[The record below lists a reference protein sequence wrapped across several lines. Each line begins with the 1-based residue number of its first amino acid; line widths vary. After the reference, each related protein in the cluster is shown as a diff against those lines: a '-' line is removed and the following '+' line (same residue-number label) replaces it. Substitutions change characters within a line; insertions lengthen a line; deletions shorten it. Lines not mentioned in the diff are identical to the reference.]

1 MCFKSSLIVSRCT
14 DKASVLAKQL
24 LGVNFSLIYGFT
36 EDVFSDGFSAKSL
49 ALRDEGEEVTVSSL
63 CRTFRGG
70 FSQQALNRFCAKNLQ
85 NQQAQLLVV
94 DGLDGASL
102 DLVRVSAL
110 MGVSSLLILNEPS
123 EPLESLDQDS
133 LLWIEEAFKQC
144 SAIVASKEILAMW
157 GALAADTQTFN
168 SLESALENKS
178 LWYQA
183 VEKQSFNYSHYEFC
197 LRDHPLLVRMQQPDV
212 RHFVGCQRVLD
223 LGCGAGIF
231 VDLLKREGI
240 NATGVER
247 DPVIAAYGRGLGV
260 DIVTADALTYL
271 ESTNDRFDGIYCS
284 HFVEHLPFELVQ
296 KLITLLANC
305 LEEGGRLIMTFPDPE
320 SIRSQLLGF
329 WRDPEHVRFY
339 HPELVTAVAQS
350 AMLSLEWS
358 SYEEQPHDVTGFPVM
373 PDPITIPP
381 VGMPAESSAQQSLKE
396 RILSK
401 LGIMSVA
408 AYQQK
413 ESYWQAMATQQREVL
428 TKLQD
433 RTDKLWEVNK
443 TWAWNDNVTLK
454 FRKRTAQN

>member
-36 EDVFSDGFSAKSL
+36 EDVFSDGFSAQSL
-49 ALRDEGEEVTVSSL
+49 ALRDEGVEVAVSSL

-157 GALAADTQTFN
+157 GALVADTQTFN

-358 SYEEQPHDVTGFPVM
+358 SYDEQPHDVTGFPII
-373 PDPITIPP
+373 PEPIAIQAVDLP
-381 VGMPAESSAQQSLKE
+381 VESSVQLSLKD
-396 RILSK
+396 RILK
-401 LGIMSVA
+401 RLGIMSVS

-413 ESYWQAMATQQREVL
+413 EAYWQTLAAQHGDALTQ
-428 TKLQD
+428 LQE